1 MFRRT
6 GGYCKVN
13 KKAISKNII
22 VSFGGQFVIIV
33 LGLVIPRIFIKSYG
47 SDVNGLLSTI
57 TQIFTYMAL
66 LEAGIGQAARNAL
79 YKPFAQQDRDGIN
92 IIVSVAKS
100 YYRKFTSFYGMGV
113 LCLAIGLPFILKT
126 NVNFGTIF
134 WIVIFEGM
142 SGVISFY
149 FIETPSAVLQVDGK
163 SYINNSF
170 NLVNRIIGYFVK
182 IIMAA
187 NGYSIIIL
195 QFAYF
200 IITIAKV
207 FAYQTYFRKHYSWI
221 EFKKSSG
228 QEKLKDRNS
237 YILTEIAATVFNS
250 TDMIVLSVFLST
262 QIASVYSIYNMI
274 YSNIHL
280 LLNSVYFSIV
290 YILGNAYHTDI
301 KKYETIHDAFNSI
314 FLGTITVLMSIS
326 YLLTIPFVSLYTA
339 DVADVEYIYKSLPV
353 MFSLVQILSWSR
365 YVSGN
370 LTGIAGFAKQ
380 TSYVSLI
387 EAFTNLFLSI
397 VFVNKFG
404 IVGVL
409 FATVVALPLKVLWCT
424 YIADKK
430 VMHRSFKKSVSI
442 IGANVCFFI
451 IVVIASKFIQA
462 QINTYFKFLV
472 WGIIYSLILGSM
484 GILVNYFANKESWSV
499 IKKYL
504 LKK

>member
-1 MFRRT
+1 
-6 GGYCKVN
+6 
-13 KKAISKNII
+13 
-22 VSFGGQFVIIV
+22 
-33 LGLVIPRIFIKSYG
+33 
-47 SDVNGLLSTI
+47 
-57 TQIFTYMAL
+57 
-66 LEAGIGQAARNAL
+66 
-79 YKPFAQQDRDGIN
+79 
-92 IIVSVAKS
+92 
-100 YYRKFTSFYGMGV
+100 
-113 LCLAIGLPFILKT
+113 
-126 NVNFGTIF
+126 
-134 WIVIFEGM
+134 
-142 SGVISFY
+142 
-149 FIETPSAVLQVDGK
+149 
-163 SYINNSF
+163 
-170 NLVNRIIGYFVK
+170 
-182 IIMAA
+182 
-187 NGYSIIIL
+187 
-195 QFAYF
+195 
-200 IITIAKV
+200 
-207 FAYQTYFRKHYSWI
+207 
-221 EFKKSSG
+221 
-228 QEKLKDRNS
+228 
-237 YILTEIAATVFNS
+237 
-250 TDMIVLSVFLST
+250 
-262 QIASVYSIYNMI
+262 MI

-397 VFVNKFG
+397 VLVNKFG

-430 VMHRSFKKSVSI
+430 VMHRSFRKSVSI

-451 IVVIASKFIQA
+451 IVVMVSKFIQP